1 MKLGNAKKSSPIR
14 ILLNPRNQII
24 PILIGLGVAGY
35 LFYSDYDAE
44 AFNSISW
51 SWWTLVWFSC
61 AFLMVVTRDI
71 GYMYRIRVLTNKEI
85 KWGNAFDIIML
96 WEFASAISPSVV
108 GGSGVALFIVNKEGI
123 KLGRSTAVV
132 MVTALM
138 DELFYILMVPL
149 VIFIVGSASLFPVD
163 MQKEILGYSLGT
175 KEIFVVGYI
184 FIFILTS
191 IISFAVFIRPQEFRR
206 FLIRIFSLRILK
218 RWRKGAVETGSD
230 IVTTSTQLKKEKWSF
245 WAKAFG
251 ATLFSWTA
259 RFWVVNFLIMA
270 VTSVSFTFGE
280 HMLIYARQLVMWVI
294 MLISPT
300 PGSAGIA
307 EFAFK
312 GFLGEFIMPIGLAAS
327 IVILWRLLTY
337 FLYLILGTIV
347 LPNWIRRTYLK
358 RNLIKFKDP
367 IKA

>member
-1 MKLGNAKKSSPIR
+1 LKFLKE
-14 ILLNPRNQII
+14 LNGIEVERVFMVLRLVMMASYYQNQH
-24 PILIGLGVAGY
+24 
-35 LFYSDYDAE
+35 
-44 AFNSISW
+44 
-51 SWWTLVWFSC
+51 
-61 AFLMVVTRDI
+61 
-71 GYMYRIRVLTNKEI
+71 
-85 KWGNAFDIIML
+85 
-96 WEFASAISPSVV
+96 
-108 GGSGVALFIVNKEGI
+108 
-123 KLGRSTAVV
+123 
-132 MVTALM
+132 
-138 DELFYILMVPL
+138 
-149 VIFIVGSASLFPVD
+149 
-163 MQKEILGYSLGT
+163 
-175 KEIFVVGYI
+175 
-184 FIFILTS
+184 
-191 IISFAVFIRPQEFRR
+191 
-206 FLIRIFSLRILK
+206 
-218 RWRKGAVETGSD
+218 
-230 IVTTSTQLKKEKWSF
+230 LKKEKWSF